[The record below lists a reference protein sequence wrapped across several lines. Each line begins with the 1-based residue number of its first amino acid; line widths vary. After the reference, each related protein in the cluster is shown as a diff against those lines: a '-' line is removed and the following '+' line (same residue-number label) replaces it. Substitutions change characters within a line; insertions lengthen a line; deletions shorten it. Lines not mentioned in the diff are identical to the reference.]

1 MNSWKWHYFLC
12 GGVGFLT
19 VGFDAKNRGIS
30 CIDLMNLPIDELDDL
45 LGIVYSDAGQSTP
58 DLADVLAM
66 RSHPNGGTWW
76 DLLYVREF
84 TVGLDELDGY
94 IPPEQI
100 EMFRARIILVNK
112 QLALL
117 KDGTAIHRTRQRTPE
132 KLEEIL
138 YGGIK

>member
-45 LGIVYSDAGQSTP
+45 LGIAYSDAGQSTP

-76 DLLYVREF
+76 DLLYSRAF
-84 TVGLDELDGY
+84 TVGFDEIDGY
-94 IPPEQI
+94 ISPDQI
-100 EMFRARIILVNK
+100 EAYRARTSAIKHRELVDN
-112 QLALL
+112 AMV
-117 KDGTAIHRTRQRTPE
+117 IHCRRTYATPE
-132 KLEEIL
+132 NLEEIL